1 MNLTGKIVAL
11 DDVISGESHDG
22 KPWCKQIIVVEY
34 NPEYHKCAAVEMFGE
49 DKVKM
54 LQSLKVGDRVC
65 VDFSID
71 SRQFNDK
78 WFVQL
83 KGYSVAA
90 YTPQ

>member
-11 DDVISGESHDG
+11 DDVINGENHEG
-22 KPWCKQIIVVEY
+22 KPWCKQTVVVEY

-49 DKVKM
+49 DKVKK
-54 LQSLKVGDRVC
+54 LEALKVGDRVN

-71 SRQFNDK
+71 SRQFGDK
-78 WFVQL
+78 WYVQL